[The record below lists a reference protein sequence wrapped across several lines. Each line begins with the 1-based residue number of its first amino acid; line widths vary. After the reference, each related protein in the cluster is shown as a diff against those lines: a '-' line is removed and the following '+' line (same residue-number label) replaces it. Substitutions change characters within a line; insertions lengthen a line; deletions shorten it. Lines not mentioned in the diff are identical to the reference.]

1 VTTSNKLVIQSKA
14 ASNKMCVLPS
24 LFLGPNCFKGS
35 ILKEKCRDTESATHK
50 LTARGGKETIIAI
63 HRHVQ
68 VTGIDALANPW

>member
-1 VTTSNKLVIQSKA
+1 VYILLYFKVLIALRRGFSKK
-14 ASNKMCVLPS
+14 NVE
-24 LFLGPNCFKGS
+24 
-35 ILKEKCRDTESATHK
+35 ILNHGRSATHK